1 MAKFQEVAKA
11 SYSTFSRKRAKE
23 TSSDTGVSPYTARSR
38 PPAKRSQRIGL
49 FPDDTGK
56 LDIRK

>member
-38 PPAKRSQRIGL
+38 PPARPRCL